1 MTSSGDE
8 KFTEGSFLS
17 DEFISKLVAV
27 GEVDLLVGIPTLNDS
42 KTIKHVVQAVQV
54 GYAKYFPRE
63 RAVLINADGG
73 SRDGTPELFENAS
86 IDDPHRLL
94 TAQTLRT
101 VHRVSTRYRG
111 APGTAAALQTI
122 IAAADLLR
130 AKACAV
136 VSPDLVSMN
145 PLWVDNLLRP
155 VYKENFDFVTPL
167 YRRHKFDG
175 LLMSNLVYP
184 LVRAAYGKRIRE
196 PLAGEFGFSGRLASH
211 LLEQSFWREDGTVF
225 SAEMWITTLAILGD
239 FRVCQS
245 VLGPKVHGPKGAG
258 PDLVGTIRQAVGA
271 LFRCLEAQETLWLP
285 RTSSEPI
292 ATFGFSY
299 DVTLESVRV
308 NRKRMLQMFRTG
320 TGELASILQNILA
333 EETFREIQ
341 HIASLA
347 DEEFCYPNELW
358 VKTVYDFA
366 SAYRRSVINRDHIV
380 QTLTPLYR
388 GRLTSFVRQNH
399 EADAEEVDK
408 AVEELCLD
416 YERLKPYW
424 IDRWNINK

>member
-1 MTSSGDE
+1 MTNPADE
-8 KFTEGSFLS
+8 KFFEGSFLS
-17 DEFISKLVAV
+17 DEFIRQLVAV

-73 SRDGTPELFENAS
+73 SRDGTQELFESAS
-86 IDDPHRLL
+86 IDDPRRLL

-101 VHRVSTRYRG
+101 VHRISTRYRG
-111 APGTAAALQTI
+111 APGTAAALRTI

-155 VYKENFDFVTPL
+155 VYKENFDFVAPL

-175 LLMSNLVYP
+175 LLMSNLIYP
-184 LVRAAYGKRIRE
+184 LARTAYGRRIRE
-196 PLAGEFGFSGRLASH
+196 PLAGEFGFSGRLAGH
-211 LLEQSFWREDGTVF
+211 LLEQGFWREDGTMF
-225 SAEMWITTLAILGD
+225 SAEMWVTTLAILGD

-245 VLGPKVHGPKGAG
+245 VLGPKVHGSKGG
-258 PDLVGTIRQAVGA
+258 GQDLVGTIRQAVGA
-271 LFRCLEAQETLWLP
+271 LFRSMVAQESYWLAQ
-285 RTSSEPI
+285 TGSEPI
-292 ATFGFSY
+292 STFGFPY
-299 DVTLESVRV
+299 DVTLEPVRV

-320 TGELASILQNILA
+320 ISELASILQSILA
-333 EETFREIQ
+333 EETLGAVQQIAALPDEDFR
-341 HIASLA
+341 
-347 DEEFCYPNELW
+347 YPDELW

-388 GRLTSFVRQNH
+388 GRLSSFVMQNH
-399 EADAEEVDK
+399 EAEAEEVDK
-408 AVEELCLD
+408 AVETLCLE
-416 YERLKPYW
+416 YERLKPYL
-424 IDRWNINK
+424 IDRWNAKK